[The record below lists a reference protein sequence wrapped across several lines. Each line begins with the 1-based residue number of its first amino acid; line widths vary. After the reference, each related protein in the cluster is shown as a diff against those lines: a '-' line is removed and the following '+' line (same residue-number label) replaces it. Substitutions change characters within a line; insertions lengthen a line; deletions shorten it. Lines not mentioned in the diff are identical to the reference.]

1 MRIHPILLFVLF
13 LVVPDLPAQQADKIR
28 DFSFDLESLGGQSIR
43 AEDFRDNVLIVDFW
57 GTWCPPCRQA
67 LPGMM
72 KLYKKYKHRGLEIVG
87 LNYENMNDLEAA
99 AEKVRDF
106 AAEVGITYQL
116 AMGTE
121 EVQGQVPRFSGYPTM
136 LLFKRG
142 LEHDRTVV
150 GYTKGHE
157 DRLETWIRGA
167 LGYDEGLPIEPE
179 SGPPGKEVAEGQ
191 TMEETEEEAAEE
203 VPEGLIYL
211 PGDGDKGFGF
221 ELEDDEGQTLAFED
235 LRGKPVVLA
244 ITSTWDEEA
253 EATTKFLIR
262 INERYAERGAVVLAA
277 CIELESNPTE
287 RLASIHAFR
296 KQHGLTYRIL
306 PIDLS
311 FTRTRIHGFAGLPLL
326 LVFDAGGTLVLRE
339 TGSSPA
345 IHASVEA
352 AIDDQLEGR

>member
-1 MRIHPILLFVLF
+1 MRFYPILLSVLC
-13 LVVPDLPAQQADKIR
+13 LVAPDLRAQSADKIR
-28 DFSFDLESLGGQSIR
+28 DFSFDLEALGGQGIST
-43 AEDFRDNVLIVDFW
+43 EDFRDNVLIVDFW

-67 LPGMM
+67 LPGLM

-99 AEKVRDF
+99 AETVREF

-116 AMGTE
+116 ALGTD

-150 GYTKGHE
+150 GYTVGHE

-167 LGYDEGLPIEPE
+167 LGYDEGTPDEPE
-179 SGPPGKEVAEGQ
+179 PSPSGKEMAEGQ
-191 TMEETEEEAAEE
+191 TVETVEEAVE

-221 ELEDDEGQTLAFED
+221 EIEDDKGQTLVFED

-253 EATTKFLIR
+253 EATAKFLIR

-352 AIDDQLEGR
+352 AIDHQLEGR